1 MSGLITHD
9 QIVKALFKPGA
20 KPRLS
25 TVEKALLKRG
35 LPFGYG
41 NGVLFTTEAAWN
53 AKIMGI
59 ESAKKDN
66 ETIDFINQNNGEK
79 DGRLSNKNRSR

>member
-1 MSGLITHD
+1 MNAHPQQNLAHAIRFLSID
-9 QIVKALFKPGA
+9 AIVKALFKPGA

-53 AKIMGI
+53 AKLMGI
-59 ESAKKDN
+59 ESAKKDDDP
-66 ETIDFINQNNGEK
+66 IDFLGK
-79 DGRLSNKNRSR
+79 